1 MKKLFCAGTLAL
13 AMLGFL
19 SIVPAVAA
27 NERAELPVERSQTA
41 ATIDIA
47 RIKNVLRLSAE
58 QERHWPAV
66 EAALRNL
73 ARQQQA
79 RSEETGLMRR
89 ISRRVVSVVL
99 DGAAI
104 QRLAVA
110 ARPLIAA
117 LDAEQMRA
125 AGGLAQEMGL
135 GPVVAALR

>member
-89 ISRRVVSVVL
+89 ISRRVVSSK
-99 DGAAI
+99 
-104 QRLAVA
+104 
-110 ARPLIAA
+110 PSSS
-117 LDAEQMRA
+117 
-125 AGGLAQEMGL
+125 L
-135 GPVVAALR
+135 GPSSCAPELHQMAWKT